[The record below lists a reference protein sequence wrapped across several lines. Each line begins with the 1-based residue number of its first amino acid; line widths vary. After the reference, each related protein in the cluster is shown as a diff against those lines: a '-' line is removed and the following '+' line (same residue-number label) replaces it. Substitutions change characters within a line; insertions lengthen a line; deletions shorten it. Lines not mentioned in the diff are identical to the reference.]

1 MIYDRWKILENV
13 LNEHKVTDVIVSKE
27 KICDNEIFNMEHFIL
42 SIKSDYW
49 NLGVFS
55 DILNYR
61 KDLKINY
68 HHNNYIKNDL
78 NYPVTNDI
86 SLTKIFCNIFYY
98 FNIYQCHPQ
107 FYFTQT
113 YLSKIQNI
121 LLQIKLKQFPYF
133 RKIFKTDLC
142 KKNTNLRKLIF
153 KNEILKLTSFEDYLK
168 VIIPSMIPTN
178 YIEGYSHIINTY
190 KKIYKKEYVPKVI
203 FTSNSY
209 FMDDYFKIWCAE
221 SIKHGSKL
229 YIGQH
234 GGHYGIGKFDLLE
247 NHELK
252 ICDKYLSW
260 GWGEDNRKII
270 PVGIFKKKKL
280 INGERKKNYY

>member
-1 MIYDRWKILENV
+1 MYEKLLVRLTKYLNKIHNKNNTIDYWRIIIGPWLLIFLAVIYDRWKILENV

-107 FYFTQT
+107 FYFIQT

-121 LLQIKLKQFPYF
+121 FLQIKLKQFPYF
-133 RKIFKTDLC
+133 RKIFETDLC
-142 KKNTNLRKLIF
+142 KKN
-153 KNEILKLTSFEDYLK
+153 
-168 VIIPSMIPTN
+168 
-178 YIEGYSHIINTY
+178 
-190 KKIYKKEYVPKVI
+190 KI
-203 FTSNSY
+203 
-209 FMDDYFKIWCAE
+209 
-221 SIKHGSKL
+221 
-229 YIGQH
+229 
-234 GGHYGIGKFDLLE
+234 
-247 NHELK
+247 
-252 ICDKYLSW
+252 
-260 GWGEDNRKII
+260 
-270 PVGIFKKKKL
+270 
-280 INGERKKNYY
+280 